1 MVTRVSTPGNY
12 SAVLANLLAA
22 QQRQMDAGAKV
33 ATQKN
38 GADLKDYARD
48 AEMLT
53 AMRSLKARIEVY
65 QDQNTFISERLATQ
79 DTALNQTTDAALN
92 ARQAIADALA
102 SGRVDTLMEDLQAQ
116 FRNAIEGMNARYGG
130 KYVFAGGQVDTRPV
144 TATAM
149 AELTALPVQPIASWF
164 ENDQFKTSA
173 KVDEATS
180 VQLGLLASDLGT
192 DMLTAFQTIQTF
204 HEGVSGPFTGA
215 MTDAQRTFLEGQLA
229 TWDGLRENL
238 TNITARNGL
247 IQKRVENVADDLVTR
262 HNQLKSMMGDIT
274 DADMPAAIAQLEQAQ
289 LAVQSAAHV
298 FTTLQESSLLNVLR

>member
-22 QQRQMDAGAKV
+22 QQRQMSAGEKV

-38 GADLKDYARD
+38 GSDLKDYARD

-53 AMRSLKARIEVY
+53 AMRSLKTRIETY

-79 DTALNQTTDAALN
+79 DTALNQVADAALD

-116 FRNAIEGMNARYGG
+116 FRNAVEGMNARYGG

-144 TATAM
+144 TATAL
-149 AELTALPVQPIASWF
+149 ADLTSGPPIASWF
-164 ENDQFKTSA
+164 KNDQFVTNA

-180 VQLGLLASDLGT
+180 VQVGLLADDLGT
-192 DMLTAFQTIQTF
+192 GLLTAFQTIQAF
-204 HEGVSGPFTGA
+204 HQGGSGPFTGA
-215 MTDAQRTFLEGQLA
+215 MTAAQRTFLEGQLA
-229 TWDGLRENL
+229 TWDGIREDL
-238 TNITARNGL
+238 TNTTARNGL
-247 IQKRVENVADDLVTR
+247 MQKRVESVRDDLETR
-262 HNQLKSMMGDIT
+262 GNQLAGMMGDIT
-274 DADMPAAIAQLEQAQ
+274 DADMPEAVAQLEQAQ
-289 LAVQSAAHV
+289 IAVQAAAHV
-298 FTTLQESSLLNVLR
+298 FTALQESSLLNVLK

>member
-12 SAVLANLLAA
+12 SAVLSNLLAA
-22 QQRQMDAGAKV
+22 QQRQMAAGVKV

-38 GADLKDYARD
+38 GSDLKDYARD

-53 AMRSLKARIEVY
+53 AMRSLKTRIEVY

-79 DTALNQTTDAALN
+79 DTALNAIANSAQGV
-92 ARQAIADALA
+92 RQAIADALA
-102 SGRVDTLMEDLQAQ
+102 SGRVDTLMEDLQAH
-116 FRNAIEGMNARYGG
+116 FRTAIEGMNARYGG

-144 TATAM
+144 TATAL
-149 AELTALPVQPIASWF
+149 ADLTSGPPIASWF
-164 ENDQFKTSA
+164 QNDQFVVEA

-180 VQLGLLASDLGT
+180 VQLGILANNLGT
-192 DMLTAFQTIQTF
+192 GMLTALQTIQTF
-204 HEGVSGPFTGA
+204 HEGGSGPFTGQ
-215 MTDAQRTFLEGQLA
+215 MTAAQRTFLEGQLS
-229 TWDGLRENL
+229 TWDGVRENL

-247 IQKRVENVADDLVTR
+247 LQKRVESVRDDLQTR
-262 HNQLKSMMGDIT
+262 HNQLSGMIGDIT
-274 DADMPAAIAQLEQAQ
+274 DADMAEAVAQLEQAQ